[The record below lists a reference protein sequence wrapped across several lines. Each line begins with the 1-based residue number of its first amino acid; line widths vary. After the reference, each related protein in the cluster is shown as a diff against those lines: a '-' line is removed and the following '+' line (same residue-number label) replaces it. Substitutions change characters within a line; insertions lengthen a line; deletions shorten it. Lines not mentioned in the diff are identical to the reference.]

1 MQDPACMRR
10 APTAVLMTTSQSISP
25 SSCLTLLSLAQA
37 ANLLLKTKALSN
49 RIKAAL
55 KGQTGSD
62 DEDNDDRG
70 NEEDEDSGADT
81 GDEDHNGDDDGGED
95 GSDVPEPGSDGENDN
110 DSGAD
115 DSDGDAGGNGDGNGN
130 RSLGPD
136 MEVQPV
142 VKKYEED
149 NNVRYLVHR
158 CRVLMEGFL
167 VVPDINQLAPEAT
180 IQEQSP
186 RVATAVTSAFD
197 KCINVLPI
205 GDLSTLFQA
214 HDATMELTNMD
225 SAEVFTDIQNDS
237 LISLGTSQAGYVA
250 GDFGE
255 RSSLVAW
262 EPILQQ

>member
-1 MQDPACMRR
+1 MAAEGCPDQGREDSTLRR
-10 APTAVLMTTSQSISP
+10 GALECRINWGEHTP
-25 SSCLTLLSLAQA
+25 LSKL
-37 ANLLLKTKALSN
+37 N
-49 RIKAAL
+49 RKMEDARSRVHEE
-55 KGQTGSD
+55 GSD
-62 DEDNDDRG
+62 SSVDDNVPI
-70 NEEDEDSGADT
+70 NQSLKLPHVAQLSSSGKSVAKDKSIIKQ
-81 GDEDHNGDDDGGED
+81 DK
-95 GSDVPEPGSDGENDN
+95 GSFEGTD
-110 DSGAD
+110 
-115 DSDGDAGGNGDGNGN
+115 

-167 VVPDINQLAPEAT
+167 VVPVINQLAPEAT

-255 RSSLVAW
+255 RSSLVAG